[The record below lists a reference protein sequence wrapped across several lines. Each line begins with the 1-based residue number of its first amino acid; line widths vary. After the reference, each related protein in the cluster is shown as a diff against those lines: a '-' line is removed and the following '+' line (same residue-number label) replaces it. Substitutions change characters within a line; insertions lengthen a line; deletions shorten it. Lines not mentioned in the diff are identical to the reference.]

1 MDDITKLILAKYQ
14 VENIIELIKDNEY
27 RQYMF
32 MHLNP
37 VFYELERQ
45 LTNLTIADKIKKTNQ
60 SNTLKSNDTEN
71 LSHWRIQHS
80 RLGIGWRT
88 WKTD

>member
-37 VFYELERQ
+37 VYYELERQ
-45 LTNLTIADKIKKTNQ
+45 LTNLTIADKIESNQ
-60 SNTLKSNDTEN
+60 KE
-71 LSHWRIQHS
+71 Q
-80 RLGIGWRT
+80 
-88 WKTD
+88 

>member
-37 VFYELERQ
+37 VYYELQRQ
-45 LTNLTIADKIKKTNQ
+45 LTNLTIVDKIE
-60 SNTLKSNDTEN
+60 SNNEE
-71 LSHWRIQHS
+71 Q
-80 RLGIGWRT
+80 
-88 WKTD
+88 

>member
-14 VENIIELIKDNEY
+14 VENIIELTKDNEY
-27 RQYMF
+27 RQYIF

-45 LTNLTIADKIKKTNQ
+45 LTNLRIVDKMEANKEEQ
-60 SNTLKSNDTEN
+60 
-71 LSHWRIQHS
+71 
-80 RLGIGWRT
+80 
-88 WKTD
+88 

>member
-14 VENIIELIKDNEY
+14 VENIIELIKGNEY
-27 RQYMF
+27 EQHMF

-45 LTNLTIADKIKKTNQ
+45 LTNATVTDKISTNQ
-60 SNTLKSNDTEN
+60 TQE
-71 LSHWRIQHS
+71 
-80 RLGIGWRT
+80 
-88 WKTD
+88 

>member
-37 VFYELERQ
+37 VYYELQRQ
-45 LTNLTIADKIKKTNQ
+45 LTNLTIADKIQTNKEEQ
-60 SNTLKSNDTEN
+60 
-71 LSHWRIQHS
+71 
-80 RLGIGWRT
+80 
-88 WKTD
+88 

>member
-14 VENIIELIKDNEY
+14 VENIIELTKDNEY
-27 RQYMF
+27 KQFIF

-45 LTNLTIADKIKKTNQ
+45 LTNLSITDKIKPTP
-60 SNTLKSNDTEN
+60 TEE
-71 LSHWRIQHS
+71 
-80 RLGIGWRT
+80 
-88 WKTD
+88 

>member
-45 LTNLTIADKIKKTNQ
+45 LTNLTMTDKIKKTNQ
-60 SNTLKSNDTEN
+60 E
-71 LSHWRIQHS
+71 
-80 RLGIGWRT
+80 
-88 WKTD
+88 

>member
-45 LTNLTIADKIKKTNQ
+45 LTNLSITDKIKKTNQ
-60 SNTLKSNDTEN
+60 NNDTEN
-71 LSHWRIQHS
+71 VSH
-80 RLGIGWRT
+80 
-88 WKTD
+88 

>member
-60 SNTLKSNDTEN
+60 NNTLKSNDTEN
-71 LSHWRIQHS
+71 LSNWRIQHS
-80 RLGIGWRT
+80 RMGIGWRS
-88 WKTD
+88 

>member
-1 MDDITKLILAKYQ
+1 MDEQTKLILAIYQ

-45 LTNLTIADKIKKTNQ
+45 LTNLTITDKIKPVNHK
-60 SNTLKSNDTEN
+60 NDT
-71 LSHWRIQHS
+71 
-80 RLGIGWRT
+80 
-88 WKTD
+88 K

>member
-14 VENIIELIKDNEY
+14 VENIIELTKDNEY
-27 RQYMF
+27 KQFIF

-45 LTNLTIADKIKKTNQ
+45 LTNLTMTDKIKKTNQ
-60 SNTLKSNDTEN
+60 E
-71 LSHWRIQHS
+71 
-80 RLGIGWRT
+80 
-88 WKTD
+88 

>member
-14 VENIIELIKDNEY
+14 VENIIELTKDNEY
-27 RQYMF
+27 KQFIY

-45 LTNLTIADKIKKTNQ
+45 LTNLTIADKIKPTQ
-60 SNTLKSNDTEN
+60 TEE
-71 LSHWRIQHS
+71 
-80 RLGIGWRT
+80 
-88 WKTD
+88 

>member
-14 VENIIELIKDNEY
+14 VENIIELIKDNPY

-60 SNTLKSNDTEN
+60 NNTLKSNDTEN
-71 LSHWRIQHS
+71 VSH
-80 RLGIGWRT
+80 
-88 WKTD
+88 

>member
-1 MDDITKLILAKYQ
+1 VDEQTKLILAIYQ

-37 VFYELERQ
+37 VYYELKRQ
-45 LTNLTIADKIKKTNQ
+45 LTNLSIADKIKPTQ
-60 SNTLKSNDTEN
+60 TEE
-71 LSHWRIQHS
+71 
-80 RLGIGWRT
+80 
-88 WKTD
+88 